1 MAIYGDRK
9 HNEYMEHEHDR
20 FELRF
25 AVDIP
30 DINRIREGNGDE
42 WVNVDYFATRE
53 DAIKWAM
60 ENLGADSEGRISVIS
75 SF

>member
-1 MAIYGDRK
+1 MTDI
-9 HNEYMEHEHDR
+9 NEEYDKEYVA
-20 FELRF
+20 

-30 DINRIREGNGDE
+30 KLDYTGKISDE
-42 WVNVDYFATRE
+42 WTNVEMFFSKE

-75 SF
+75 TF